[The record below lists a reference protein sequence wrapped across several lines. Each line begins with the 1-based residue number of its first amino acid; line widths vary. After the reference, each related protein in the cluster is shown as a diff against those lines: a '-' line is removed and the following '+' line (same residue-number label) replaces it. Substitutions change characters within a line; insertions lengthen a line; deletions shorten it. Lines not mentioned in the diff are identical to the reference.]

1 MASSRILQF
10 AKRTGHT
17 AKRAV
22 EVGYIKPTLEI
33 APYVGGFFGLVCIKN
48 GYNYSR
54 NKERCIPRALVHGAI
69 NGVTGG
75 LFAYGMTWFVV
86 PAMIGGF
93 TMWAIGDMEFVVT
106 KEGDTTTTEVENAS
120 GFTIMNKTR
129 KTTTTKKTAIDG
141 VDMDDLNEAERQHI
155 DQAFD
160 IIEKRRQAKWEDVT
174 VYEQGR

>member
-10 AKRTGHT
+10 

-22 EVGYIKPTLEI
+22 EVGYIKPTLGI
-33 APYVGGFFGLVCIKN
+33 APYVGGFFGLGCIKN
-48 GYNYSR
+48 GYDYSR
-54 NKERCIPRALVHGAI
+54 NKERCIPRALVHGVI

-75 LFAYGMTWFVV
+75 LFAYGMTWVVV

-120 GFTIMNKTR
+120 GLTIMNKTR
-129 KTTTTKKTAIDG
+129 KTTTTKKTTIKQTAIDG
-141 VDMDDLNEAERQHI
+141 VDMNDLSQAYKEEA
-155 DQAFD
+155 
-160 IIEKRRQAKWEDVT
+160 
-174 VYEQGR
+174 